1 MYECLLLHVITDG
14 SVLMLDSAQ
23 QRVSFREQHV
33 RGNGVSRDTGPRPI
47 VYPKLCE
54 LTHLTAS

>member
-1 MYECLLLHVITDG
+1 MVLSACVITDDN
-14 SVLMLDSAQ
+14 VLMLDSAQ
-23 QRVSFREQHV
+23 QRVSLGEQHV
-33 RGNGVSRDTGPRPI
+33 RGNGVSCDTGPRPI